1 METNESTKSAKSYSK
16 EEKHNLVERWKQ
28 SGLSMMA
35 FSKQVGINYH
45 TFVWWIKPK
54 KNKQKG
60 KVRPPAVPPGFVELK
75 INSHGEGKLFARL
88 TIGKVQVDLFHPV
101 QADYLKQLTGL

>member
-1 METNESTKSAKSYSK
+1 METNESIKSAKTYSA
-16 EEKHNLVERWKQ
+16 EEKRDLVERWKQ

-35 FSKQVGINYH
+35 FSKQHGINYH

-54 KNKQKG
+54 KNKQKV
-60 KVRPPAVPPGFVELK
+60 KAVPPAASPGFVELK
-75 INSHGEGKLFARL
+75 INSREEGKLFARL
-88 TIGKVQVDLFHPV
+88 TVGKAHVDFFHPL